1 MSNASNRQTAESF
14 FGEVISTYTR
24 AQALE
29 DGVLV
34 DAGPMAEEIG
44 FRFPVALT
52 SAVWTDCVA
61 WTDSDNQKKPFQDQS
76 GRLYDVLFMAAFAIQ
91 TSERSS
97 DRLLYGELLY
107 ELYRVPR
114 DGFSTEAKPVT
125 LKLIIGPGDHGEPVV
140 TILQPHED

>member
-1 MSNASNRQTAESF
+1 MSNASTDYTEESF
-14 FGEVISTYTR
+14 FGVVISTYTR

-34 DAGPMAEEIG
+34 DAGPMARELG
-44 FRFPVALT
+44 FKFSVALT
-52 SAVWTDCVA
+52 SAVWADCVA
-61 WTDSDNQKKPFQDQS
+61 WTDSDSQKKPFQDPS

-91 TSERSS
+91 TSEESS
-97 DRLLYGELLY
+97 DRLLYGMLPY

-125 LKLIIGPGDHGEPVV
+125 LKLIIGPGDHGEPVMTV
-140 TILQPHED
+140 LFPNED

>member
-1 MSNASNRQTAESF
+1 MSNTSNQHTAESY

-91 TSERSS
+91 TSEDSS
-97 DRLLYGELLY
+97 DRLLYGVLLY

-125 LKLIIGPGDHGEPVV
+125 LKLIIGPGDHGEPVI
-140 TILQPHED
+140 TILFSNED

>member
-1 MSNASNRQTAESF
+1 MSNVSTDHTEVSF

-34 DAGPMAEEIG
+34 DAGPIANEVG
-44 FRFPVALT
+44 FKFPVALT
-52 SAVWTDCVA
+52 SAVWADCVA
-61 WTDSDNQKKPFQDQS
+61 WTDSDSRKKPFQDQS
-76 GRLYDVLFMAAFAIQ
+76 GRLYDVLIMAAFAIQ
-91 TSERSS
+91 TSEDSS
-97 DRLLYGELLY
+97 DRLLYGVLLY

-125 LKLIIGPGDHGEPVV
+125 LKLIIGPGDHGEPVI
-140 TILQPHED
+140 TILFSNED